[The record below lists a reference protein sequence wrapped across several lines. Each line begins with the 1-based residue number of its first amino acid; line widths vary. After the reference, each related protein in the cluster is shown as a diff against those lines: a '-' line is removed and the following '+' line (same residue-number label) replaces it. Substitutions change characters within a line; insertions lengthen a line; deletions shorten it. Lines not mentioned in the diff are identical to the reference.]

1 MSTMV
6 PMYGFGG
13 GGGTGATLTVTAPSG
28 CTVTVS
34 KDGKAKTKTAGAD
47 GVAVFKGLATG
58 QWTVTITDG
67 EQTAQ
72 KTVTITADYSTA
84 ITFFS
89 ATIHVT
95 YPAGSTCTATDGVTT
110 LTAPDTSGT
119 WDCVVPNAGVW
130 KILINGSEHYVN
142 HDYSVNVTGNGTV
155 YNAYPSHI
163 LINGSL
169 YPGYESIDRRYGS
182 GGAKGSAGFENGKIV
197 VNAPAATESLNLGY
211 FVEPIDV
218 TKFTKCT
225 MDLMANGWNGSW
237 YGFANSPQSP
247 GITAGSYQN
256 GWVIFGRVAD
266 TGFTETYKTVTI
278 DLSGQSGNLYLMFGC
293 AGTSSGK
300 TGTIEATR
308 ILFE

>member
-1 MSTMV
+1 MSEMV
-6 PMYGFGG
+6 PMYGFC
-13 GGGTGATLTVTAPSG
+13 GGGTGGTLTVTAPAG
-28 CTVTVS
+28 VTVTVT
-34 KDGKAKTKTAGAD
+34 KDGKSYTKTAD
-47 GVAVFKGLATG
+47 TSGVAVFKGLKTG
-58 QWTVTITDG
+58 AWTVTITDG
-67 EQTAQ
+67 AQTA
-72 KTVTITADYSTA
+72 TRSVVVTADYACTIA
-84 ITFFS
+84 FFT
-89 ATIHVT
+89 ATINVT

-110 LTAPDTSGT
+110 LTAPDTSGA

-130 KILINGSEHYVN
+130 KILINGSEYYVN
-142 HDYSVNVTGNGTV
+142 HDYPVNVTGNGTV

-163 LINGSL
+163 LINGAL
-169 YPGYESIDRRYGS
+169 HPGYESIGRRYGG

-197 VNAPAATESLNLGY
+197 VKAPAASESINLGY

-237 YGFANSPQSP
+237 YGFANSPKSP
-247 GITAGSYQN
+247 GDSADSYKK
-256 GWVIFGRVAD
+256 GWVIFGQVAD
-266 TGFTETYKTVTI
+266 EEYTETHKTVTI

-293 AGTSSGK
+293 AGSVRGH